1 MAETI
6 NSLDGSVCAPTA
18 GRGCCACQPF
28 PGEHQLPLE
37 GISLPTP
44 PPFSR
49 CFVFEHWIETGKS
62 WVEAFCTPVMGFEVP
77 GGSPAVPLSTAQ
89 ELRGSHGALVCRRSG
104 SRAVLLCLLC
114 STVIT
119 PSARSRWHLWPCSS
133 RELLIHWDRVVCS
146 CSVASLVLHHDRG

>member
-77 GGSPAVPLSTAQ
+77 GGSPAVPLSSTGTQ
-89 ELRGSHGALVCRRSG
+89 GKSQGSGLHEVRLQSCSAVLALQHCDHTFSKKQVALV
-104 SRAVLLCLLC
+104 VLLL
-114 STVIT
+114 T
-119 PSARSRWHLWPCSS
+119 
-133 RELLIHWDRVVCS
+133 
-146 CSVASLVLHHDRG
+146 